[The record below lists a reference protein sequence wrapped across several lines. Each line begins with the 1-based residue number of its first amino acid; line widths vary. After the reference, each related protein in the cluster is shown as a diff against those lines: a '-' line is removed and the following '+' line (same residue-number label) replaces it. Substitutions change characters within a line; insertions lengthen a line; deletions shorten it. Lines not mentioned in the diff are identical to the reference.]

1 MMKVDAFATLSDSA
15 LRDGGGAHPDI
26 SMSVADLADQVKR
39 LPPSHFDKWVAT
51 AQPGSRVIYGIGLDA
66 PSAAGAGVAR
76 RMMKLHDAG
85 LVRLHLVRARRDG
98 SYPIDFIAVR
108 RAKPVPK
115 GFPELP
121 REPYSGA
128 GRTTNVAGK

>member
-1 MMKVDAFATLSDSA
+1 MMKVDAFAAGS
-15 LRDGGGAHPDI
+15 HPAI
-26 SMSVADLADQVKR
+26 SMSVADLADQVKSH
-39 LPPSHFDKWVAT
+39 PPSHFDRWVAA
-51 AQPGSRVIYGIGLDA
+51 AQPGACIVYGIGLDA
-66 PSAAGAGVAR
+66 PSAAGPGVAR

-98 SYPIDFIAVR
+98 AFPIDFIAVR

-121 REPYSGA
+121 REVVPGA
-128 GRTTNVAGK
+128 GKITKVGGK